1 MILKRKP
8 NLSHRLMYASTDES
22 FIVSNMKEPQQ
33 ENTEIVMG
41 CWDTMPKRS
50 VILHPLPDVSERALR
65 RIFAT
70 YSRAGVKDGGPDA
83 FYTEFVS
90 ADGLASEKGRPKF
103 LHNFRYS
110 ELEHPIIAR
119 IFSDDPESR
128 E

>member
-1 MILKRKP
+1 PSKSLSMILKRKL

-50 VILHPLPDVSERALR
+50 VILAPMADVTDSAFR
-65 RIFAT
+65 RIIAI
-70 YSRAGVKDGGPDA
+70 YSRAGQKDGGPDA

-90 ADGLASEKGRPKF
+90 ADGLASEKGRPKL

-110 ELEHPIIAR
+110 
-119 IFSDDPESR
+119 
-128 E
+128 